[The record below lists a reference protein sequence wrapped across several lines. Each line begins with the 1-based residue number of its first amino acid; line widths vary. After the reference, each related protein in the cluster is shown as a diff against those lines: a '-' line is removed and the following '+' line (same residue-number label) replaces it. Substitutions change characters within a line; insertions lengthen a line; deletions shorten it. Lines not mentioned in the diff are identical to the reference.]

1 MNFAGRKLKYKDDI
15 AEDLTPREKR
25 LLAENQKLKKKN
37 KRLSSAMLFLV
48 DHIEAKLPFLNRTTT
63 TTPPVATKEPVKKE
77 AKVTPLS
84 PKKVPLAER
93 VEKAQPKPIQKAPP
107 PPPKK
112 PKIVGKAWQPERLDE
127 PAQPVK
133 MKKPTRPLSMHQI
146 FEEKK
151 KEREES
157 LAAKEALEPQETVQ
171 STETA
176 EDLKPATQTS
186 TAPETKEIIASTE
199 VEAISH
205 TPELAPDEMNIL
217 AAPRDQKS
225 ERSLASSEFLPE
237 RKEKKTSAEEASL
250 AYLAVS
256 SVSKPVPELT
266 RLNDEDSDDLVID
279 HDEQNNIAVAQAAQ
293 QNTMMREAMLRRVN
307 RLRW

>member
-48 DHIEAKLPFLNRTTT
+48 DHIEAKLPFLNRATPAPTT
-63 TTPPVATKEPVKKE
+63 VAVKEPAIKE
-77 AKVTPLS
+77 AKVTPLP

-93 VEKAQPKPIQKAPP
+93 VEKAQPKQFKKVPP

-157 LAAKEALEPQETVQ
+157 VAAKEAIKPQETVQ
-171 STETA
+171 PTEIS

-186 TAPETKEIIASTE
+186 TAPETKEVIASTE
-199 VEAISH
+199 VEVVSH
-205 TPELAPDEMNIL
+205 TPELEPDEMDIL
-217 AAPRDQKS
+217 AAPRDKKS
-225 ERSLASSEFLPE
+225 ERSLASSEYLPE

-266 RLNDEDSDDLVID
+266 RLSDEDSDDLIID

-293 QNTMMREAMLRRVN
+293 QNSMIREAMLRRVN

>member
-1 MNFAGRKLKYKDDI
+1 MNFAGRKLKYKDEI
-15 AEDLTPREKR
+15 AGDLTPREKR

-48 DHIEAKLPFLNRTTT
+48 DHIEAKLPFLNRTAAPVAAKP
-63 TTPPVATKEPVKKE
+63 TTPVKAE
-77 AKVTPLS
+77 AKVAPLP

-93 VEKAQPKPIQKAPP
+93 IEKAQPKPAKKAPP

-127 PAQPVK
+127 PSQPVK

-146 FEEKK
+146 FAEKK
-151 KEREES
+151 KERDEP
-157 LAAKEALEPQETVQ
+157 AATAKPIKPKQIAQPVEVKEDTPAVVETMPKPTKV
-171 STETA
+171 ET
-176 EDLKPATQTS
+176 TS
-186 TAPETKEIIASTE
+186 SNDVE
-199 VEAISH
+199 VISH
-205 TPELAPDEMNIL
+205 TPDLAPDEMNIL
-217 AAPRDQKS
+217 AAPRDQKP

-237 RKEKKTSAEEASL
+237 RNEKKTSAEEASL

-256 SVSKPVPELT
+256 SVSKPVPELSQIK
-266 RLNDEDSDDLVID
+266 DEESDDLIID
-279 HDEQNNIAVAQAAQ
+279 HDEQNNIAIAQAAQ
-293 QNTMMREAMLRRVN
+293 QNSMMREAMLRRVN